1 MPLLTIE
8 IFEST
13 ARSTAAPALARTAD
27 LRTYAVAQE
36 AWFFGREGEYRER
49 QDKPEWLRVFYFQE
63 RWCGLRG
70 FYICVSFGI
79 CQTCQMDPQMSM
91 GF

>member
-36 AWFFGREGEYRER
+36 AWFFGREG
-49 QDKPEWLRVFYFQE
+49 
-63 RWCGLRG
+63 G
-70 FYICVSFGI
+70 
-79 CQTCQMDPQMSM
+79 
-91 GF
+91 

>member
-36 AWFFGREGEYRER
+36 AWFFGREGGYRER
-49 QDKPEWLRVFYFQE
+49 MGKARQTGMVERVFCFFFKKD
-63 RWCGLRG
+63 GVG
-70 FYICVSFGI
+70 
-79 CQTCQMDPQMSM
+79 
-91 GF
+91 